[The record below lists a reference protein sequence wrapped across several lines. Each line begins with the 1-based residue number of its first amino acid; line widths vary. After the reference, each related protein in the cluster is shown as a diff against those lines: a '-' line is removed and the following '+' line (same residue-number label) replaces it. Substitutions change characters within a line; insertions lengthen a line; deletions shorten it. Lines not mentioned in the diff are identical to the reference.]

1 MQDFKE
7 LRVWQ
12 KSHRLVLTAYHITKN
27 FPKDELHGLTSQ
39 IRRTAASIPANIAE
53 GCGKDTNP
61 DFIRFLQTA
70 IGSASELEYH
80 LLLAYDLKFM
90 DKTNY
95 ETINS
100 EVIEVRKMLITLI
113 KKIRKSD

>member
-1 MQDFKE
+1 M
-7 LRVWQ
+7 
-12 KSHRLVLTAYHITKN
+12 
-27 FPKDELHGLTSQ
+27 
-39 IRRTAASIPANIAE
+39 
-53 GCGKDTNP
+53 DTNP